1 MSDEI
6 ISILSSNDDDSS
18 IVEVLPL
25 LPVKLESS
33 EVGTPGVHT
42 QYR

>member
-6 ISILSSNDDDSS
+6 ISILSSDDDDSS

-25 LPVKLESS
+25 LPVNVESS
-33 EVGTPGVHT
+33 EVGTPCDLCK
-42 QYR
+42 